1 MLALWGKGGCGGSP
15 NVEAGKI
22 YQQGEVN
29 DEGWGWGGALAIGER
44 TIPGEVV
51 CVCVVV
57 VVCVARAH
65 M

>member
-1 MLALWGKGGCGGSP
+1 M
-15 NVEAGKI
+15 

-29 DEGWGWGGALAIGER
+29 DEGVGWGGALAIGER

>member
-1 MLALWGKGGCGGSP
+1 VSP
-15 NVEAGKI
+15 NAEAGKI

-29 DEGWGWGGALAIGER
+29 DEGWGWGGALASGER